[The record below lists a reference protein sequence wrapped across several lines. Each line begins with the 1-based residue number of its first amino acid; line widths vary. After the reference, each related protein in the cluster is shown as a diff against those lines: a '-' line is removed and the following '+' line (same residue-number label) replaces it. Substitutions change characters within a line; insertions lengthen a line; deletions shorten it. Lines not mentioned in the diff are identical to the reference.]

1 MSIKPAFAL
10 ASLLLLA
17 GCASESGVI
26 YYRDVDSTSLSQA
39 AQHVRGSD
47 VTLVVMGNPF
57 GGDQAAFEQF
67 VADTIEGANPG
78 TAASF
83 TPTPADAAMGHRRI
97 ILIFN
102 GPVASNGPLMCG
114 GLPQPGGG
122 FEEGGHIRTLAA
134 FCGGDDRS
142 LSYLSAGLSGNQ
154 GPDDPK
160 FRNYLR
166 LIILSLLPLQNPE
179 DRPDHDREWPM

>member
-1 MSIKPAFAL
+1 MSIRTVLTL
-10 ASLLLLA
+10 ASAIFLA
-17 GCASESGVI
+17 GCTGDSGVI
-26 YYRDVDSTSLSQA
+26 YYRDYDSTSLGQA
-39 AQHVRGSD
+39 AQHVRGSE
-47 VTLVVMGNPF
+47 VILVVVGNPF
-57 GGDQAAFEQF
+57 GGNQAEFKQF
-67 VADTIEGANPG
+67 VADTIHGANPG

-122 FEEGGHIRTLAA
+122 PETGGHIRTLAA

-160 FRNYLR
+160 FRKYLR
-166 LIILSLLPLQNPE
+166 QIILSLLPLHNPE
-179 DRPDHDREWPM
+179 DHPDHDREWPM